1 VQHVKEVE
9 FNSEFRIP
17 NSECGCGG
25 GRVTGFGAFFR
36 QLARD
41 LWSQKLRTFLTTFGI
56 VWGTVA
62 VSLLLAFGH
71 GLHRQMIKSIAGL
84 GDRIVIAWPM
94 RTSMVFE
101 GLGKGRRMRMME
113 EDIDFLAAQ
122 VELVAGISSEYSD
135 SLLARYGDRQR
146 SVQVSGVS
154 PAYGEMRNMIP
165 APGGRFINALDV
177 DQRRRV
183 VFVGNELAED
193 LFGTMDAVGK
203 TVMIHGSP
211 FLVVGV
217 LKPKDQDS
225 SYSGRDHSKMVV
237 PESTFR
243 ALTGQKYMDNFIYKA
258 PRPDLNATLNEQ
270 VRHALSKRLRF
281 HPDDDQAV
289 QVWDTTEMFAF
300 MDAFMLGFQVFI
312 GIMGVLTLIVGGIGV
327 SNIMNVV
334 VEERTREIGI
344 KMALGAR
351 GRSILT
357 QFMLETMILTAV
369 GGAIGLAIS
378 FAICSAFPTNLEEY
392 VGLPTLSPGLAVL
405 TASILGLVGFVAGYF
420 PARDASRLD
429 PVVAMKL

>member
-1 VQHVKEVE
+1 M
-9 FNSEFRIP
+9 
-17 NSECGCGG
+17 
-25 GRVTGFGAFFR
+25 TGFGSFFR

-56 VWGTVA
+56 IWGTVA

-71 GLHRQMIKSIAGL
+71 GLHRQMIKSVAGL

-94 RTSMVFE
+94 RTSMTFE

-113 EDIDFLAAQ
+113 DDIEYLEAQ
-122 VELVAGISSEYSD
+122 VELLAGISSEYSD
-135 SLLARYGDRQR
+135 NLIARYGDRQR
-146 SVQVSGVS
+146 SVSVSGVS
-154 PAYGEMRNMIP
+154 PVYGTMRNMIP
-165 APGGRFINALDV
+165 AVGGRFINDLDV

-193 LFGTMDAVGK
+193 LFGTREAVGE

-211 FLVVGV
+211 FLIVGV
-217 LKPKDQDS
+217 LVPKEQDS
-225 SYSGRDHSKMVV
+225 SYSGRDHSKMII

-243 ALTGQKYMDNFIYKA
+243 AITGQKYMDNFIYKA
-258 PRPDLNATLNEQ
+258 PAPELNDALNEE
-270 VRHALSKRLRF
+270 VRAALSSRLRF

-289 QVWDTTEMFAF
+289 QVWDTTEMFVF
-300 MDAFMLGFQVFI
+300 MDAFMLGFQIFL
-312 GIMGVLTLIVGGIGV
+312 GIMGVLTLVVGGIGV

-351 GRSILT
+351 SRAILT

-369 GGAIGLAIS
+369 GGTIGLAIS
-378 FAICSAFPTNLEEY
+378 FAICSAYPVNLEEY
-392 VGLPTLSPGLAVL
+392 MGLPTLSPGLAVL

>member
-1 VQHVKEVE
+1 MT
-9 FNSEFRIP
+9 S
-17 NSECGCGG
+17 
-25 GRVTGFGAFFR
+25 FGSFFR

-71 GLHRQMIKSIAGL
+71 GLHRQLVKSSAGL

-94 RTSMVFE
+94 RTSMVYE
-101 GLGKGRRMRMME
+101 GLGKGRRMQMME
-113 EDIDFLAAQ
+113 EDIDALRAGA
-122 VELVAGISSEYSD
+122 ELLEAVSSEYSEG
-135 SLLARYGDRQR
+135 LIARYGDRQR
-146 SVQVSGVS
+146 SVDVSGVS
-154 PAYGEMRNMIP
+154 PAYGAMRNMIP
-165 APGGRFINALDV
+165 RQGGRFIDPLDMA
-177 DQRRRV
+177 QRRRV

-193 LFGTMDAVGK
+193 LFGTLDAVGE

-217 LKPKDQDS
+217 LQPKEQDS
-225 SYSGRDHSKMVV
+225 SYSGRDHSKMII
-237 PESTFR
+237 PGSTFR
-243 ALTGQKYMDNFIYKA
+243 ALTGQKYLDNFIYKA
-258 PRPDLNATLNEQ
+258 PRPDLNEVLTGQ
-270 VRHALSKRLRF
+270 VRAVLSDRLRF

-289 QVWDTTEMFAF
+289 QVWDTTEMFVF
-300 MDAFMLGFQVFI
+300 LDNFMLGFQVFL
-312 GIMGVLTLIVGGIGV
+312 GIMGVLTLVVGGIGV

-351 GRSILT
+351 SRAILA
-357 QFMLETMILTAV
+357 QFLAETLILTAI

-378 FAICSAFPTNLEEY
+378 FGICAVFPTDLEEY

-405 TASILGLVGFVAGYF
+405 TAAVLGLVGFVAGYF

-429 PVVAMKL
+429 PVVAMKV

>member
-1 VQHVKEVE
+1 V
-9 FNSEFRIP
+9 I
-17 NSECGCGG
+17 
-25 GRVTGFGAFFR
+25 GFSSFFR

-56 VWGTVA
+56 IWGTVA
-62 VSLLLAFGH
+62 VSLLLAFGN
-71 GLHRQMIKSIAGL
+71 GLHRQMIKSVAGL

-94 RTSMVFE
+94 RTSMTFE

-113 EDIDFLAAQ
+113 EDIDFLEAQ
-122 VELVAGISSEYSD
+122 VPLIAGISSEYSQ
-135 SLLARYGDRQR
+135 SLIARYEDRQR

-154 PAYGEMRNMIP
+154 PSYGLMRNMIP
-165 APGGRFINALDV
+165 AVGGRFINSIDV
-177 DQRRRV
+177 AQRRRV
-183 VFVGNELAED
+183 VFVGNELADD
-193 LFGTMDAVGK
+193 LFGTQEAVGE

-217 LKPKDQDS
+217 LVPKEQDS
-225 SYSGRDHSKMVV
+225 SYSGRDHSKMIV

-243 ALTGQKYMDNFIYKA
+243 ALTGQKYVDNVIYKA
-258 PRPDLNATLNEQ
+258 PSPDLNETLNDQ
-270 VRHALSKRLRF
+270 VRTALSRRLRF
-281 HPDDDQAV
+281 HPDDDQAI
-289 QVWDTTEMFAF
+289 QVWDTSEMFVF
-300 MDAFMLGFQVFI
+300 MDAFMLGFQIFL

-351 GRSILT
+351 GRAVLG
-357 QFMLETMILTAV
+357 QFLLETMCLTAI
-369 GGAIGLAIS
+369 GGAIGLGIS

-392 VGLPTLSPGLAVL
+392 VGLPTLSPGLAVM
-405 TASILGLVGFVAGYF
+405 TASILGLVGLVAGYF
-420 PARDASRLD
+420 PARSASQLD

>member
-1 VQHVKEVE
+1 M
-9 FNSEFRIP
+9 
-17 NSECGCGG
+17 
-25 GRVTGFGAFFR
+25 TGFGSFFR

-56 VWGTVA
+56 IWGTVA

-71 GLHRQMIKSIAGL
+71 GLHRQMIKSVAGL
-84 GDRIVIAWPM
+84 GDRIVIAWPT
-94 RTSMVFE
+94 RTSMVYE

-113 EDIDFLAAQ
+113 EDIQYLKAQ
-122 VELVAGISSEYSD
+122 VELIDGISSEYSD
-135 SLLARYGDRQR
+135 NLIARYGERQR
-146 SVQVSGVS
+146 SVSVSGVS
-154 PAYGEMRNMIP
+154 PAYGTMRNMIP
-165 APGGRFINALDV
+165 AVGGRFINDLDV
-177 DQRRRV
+177 KKRRRV

-193 LFGTMDAVGK
+193 LLGTLEAVGK

-217 LKPKDQDS
+217 LVPKEQDS
-225 SYSGRDHSKMVV
+225 SYSGRDHSKMII

-243 ALTGQKYMDNFIYKA
+243 AITGQKYMDNFIYKA
-258 PRPDLNATLNEQ
+258 PSPELNDALNEQ
-270 VRHALSKRLRF
+270 VRTALSSRLRF

-289 QVWDTTEMFAF
+289 QVWDTTEMFVF
-300 MDAFMLGFQVFI
+300 MDAFMLGFQIFL
-312 GIMGVLTLIVGGIGV
+312 GIMGVLTLVVGGIGV

-351 GRSILT
+351 SRAILT

-369 GGAIGLAIS
+369 GGGLGLAIS
-378 FAICSAFPTNLEEY
+378 FAICAAFPVNLEEY

-420 PARDASRLD
+420 PAREASRLD

>member
-1 VQHVKEVE
+1 
-9 FNSEFRIP
+9 
-17 NSECGCGG
+17 
-25 GRVTGFGAFFR
+25 VTSFGSFFR

-41 LWSQKLRTFLTTFGI
+41 LRSQKLRTFLTTFGI

-71 GLHRQMIKSIAGL
+71 GLHRQLIKSSAGL

-94 RTSMVFE
+94 RTSMVYE
-101 GLGKGRRMRMME
+101 GLGKGRRMQMME
-113 EDIDFLAAQ
+113 EDIDALRARA
-122 VELVAGISSEYSD
+122 ELLEAVSSEYSEG
-135 SLLARYGDRQR
+135 LIARYGDRQR
-146 SVQVSGVS
+146 SVDVSGVS
-154 PAYGEMRNMIP
+154 PEYGAMRNMIP
-165 APGGRFINALDV
+165 RQGGRFIDPMDMA
-177 DQRRRV
+177 QRRRV

-193 LFGTMDAVGK
+193 LFGTLDAVGE

-217 LKPKDQDS
+217 LQPKEQDS
-225 SYSGRDHSKMVV
+225 SYSGRDHSKMII
-237 PESTFR
+237 PGSTFR
-243 ALTGQKYMDNFIYKA
+243 ALTGQKYVDNFIYKA
-258 PRPDLNATLNEQ
+258 PRPDLNEALTGQ
-270 VRHALSKRLRF
+270 VRAVLSDRLRF

-289 QVWDTTEMFAF
+289 QVWDTTEMFVF
-300 MDAFMLGFQVFI
+300 LDNFMLGFQVFL
-312 GIMGVLTLIVGGIGV
+312 GIMGVLTLVVGGIGV

-351 GRSILT
+351 SRAILA
-357 QFMLETMILTAV
+357 QFLAETLILTAI

-378 FAICSAFPTNLEEY
+378 FGICAAFPTDLEEY
-392 VGLPTLSPGLAVL
+392 VGLPSLSPGLAVL
-405 TASILGLVGFVAGYF
+405 TATVLGLVGFVAGYF